1 MHERIASGHRGDDVT
16 QQALCGRVASTR
28 HELAGSLRAENELC
42 HAARLSSRRCDVRWS
57 RLSNEVS
64 GRLIH
69 WPTECQQKMR
79 TRRPGGRVK
88 QYRMRAERLSHRVEQ
103 QQCPFV
109 ELAVTENQFAHVCID
124 PEWNESSIGSR
135 CTNPFRLV
143 RNVPR
148 VDAVDDDPT
157 RISVASVVQRFDQR
171 SEIRIGVKSHH
182 AASNCKRRRATD
194 APEYGP
200 SSPGVCNFFVY
211 NAFRML
217 RFLSAGESHGQ
228 ALVITLDGMPA
239 GLDVD
244 IDALNA
250 QLRRRQGGYGR
261 GRRMAIESDRAE
273 ILAGVRRGKTTGAP
287 IAMLIRNRDWVNW
300 QQTMHVEHDMP
311 EGASGTKRPEVTRP
325 RPGHADLAGAVKYG
339 HEDIRDVL
347 ERASARETASRVAA
361 GSLARQLLAHF
372 GIRIASH
379 VSSIGDVAL
388 PEDRVVSFDEA
399 RAIDDEAPLRCA
411 DSQLQQKMIAF
422 IDAAKDA
429 GDTVGGSFEVIATG
443 VPPGLGSYV
452 QWDRKLDGRLAQVVM
467 CIHAIKAVGIGIG
480 PDASFRPGSRVHDE
494 ILPPRPEAVPPVRPT
509 NRAGGLEGGVT
520 NGQDV
525 RVTGFMKPI
534 ATLMKPLRSVDLN
547 TLTDAP
553 AAIERSDVCA
563 VPAAAVVGEAM
574 VALVLADAFLEK
586 FGGDS
591 IEEIAR
597 HYEATAEQV
606 RRRFTSRTTA

>member
-1 MHERIASGHRGDDVT
+1 M
-16 QQALCGRVASTR
+16 L
-28 HELAGSLRAENELC
+28 
-42 HAARLSSRRCDVRWS
+42 
-57 RLSNEVS
+57 
-64 GRLIH
+64 
-69 WPTECQQKMR
+69 P
-79 TRRPGGRVK
+79 P
-88 QYRMRAERLSHRVEQ
+88 
-103 QQCPFV
+103 
-109 ELAVTENQFAHVCID
+109 
-124 PEWNESSIGSR
+124 
-135 CTNPFRLV
+135 
-143 RNVPR
+143 
-148 VDAVDDDPT
+148 
-157 RISVASVVQRFDQR
+157 
-171 SEIRIGVKSHH
+171 
-182 AASNCKRRRATD
+182 NCKRDDATD
-194 APEYGP
+194 AWENGP

-211 NAFRML
+211 NALRML

-239 GLDVD
+239 GLDID

-300 QQTMHVEHDMP
+300 QQTMHVEHEVP

-325 RPGHADLAGAVKYG
+325 RPGHADLAGALKYG

-361 GSLARQLLAHF
+361 GSLARQLLARF
-372 GIRIASH
+372 GVRLASH

-411 DSQLQQKMIAF
+411 DPQLQQKMIAF
-422 IDAAKDA
+422 IDAAKEA

-452 QWDRKLDGRLAQVVM
+452 QWDRKLDGRLAQAVM
-467 CIHAIKAVGIGIG
+467 CIHAIKAVGIGVG
-480 PDASFRPGSRVHDE
+480 PDVAFRPGSRVHDE
-494 ILPPRPEAVPPVRPT
+494 ILPPRTEAAAPVRPT

-525 RVTGFMKPI
+525 RLTAFMKPI